1 MASETTERVKRHR
14 LARGTVRVE
23 VEVPSAEDALAVRR
37 FAQSRRQAAK
47 RSVTAPQAEPPAEP
61 RRGSLE
67 AVLARLPPTGL
78 AALERF
84 ANALARAATPSLIE
98 RAASMAAILEDAA
111 ERALTA
117 AAIEG
122 EGRAI

>member
-1 MASETTERVKRHR
+1 MASDTTERVKRHR
-14 LARGTVRVE
+14 IARGIVRVE
-23 VEVPSAEDALAVRR
+23 VEVPGAEDALAVRR

-47 RSVTAPQAEPPAEP
+47 RSGAAPQAEPPAEQP
-61 RRGSLE
+61 QGSLE
-67 AVLARLPPTGL
+67 AVLARLPPAGL

-111 ERALTA
+111 ERALAA
-117 AAIEG
+117 AAIDG
-122 EGRAI
+122 EGRGA

>member
-1 MASETTERVKRHR
+1 MASDTTERVKRHR
-14 LARGTVRVE
+14 IARGIVRVE

-47 RSVTAPQAEPPAEP
+47 RSLPAPQAEPRAEP
-61 RRGSLE
+61 PRSGLQ
-67 AVLARLPPTGL
+67 AVLARLPPAGL

-84 ANALARAATPSLIE
+84 ANALARAGTPSLIE

-111 ERALTA
+111 ERALAATA
-117 AAIEG
+117 IDG
-122 EGRAI
+122 EGRVA

>member
-1 MASETTERVKRHR
+1 MGSETTERVKRHR
-14 LARGTVRVE
+14 LARGIVRVE

-47 RSVTAPQAEPPAEP
+47 RSLPARQAEPPAEP
-61 RRGSLE
+61 HRGSLE

-84 ANALARAATPSLIE
+84 ANALAKAATPSLIE
-98 RAASMAAILEDAA
+98 RASGMAAILEDAA
-111 ERALTA
+111 ERALTV
-117 AAIEG
+117 AAIDG
-122 EGRAI
+122 EGRGA